1 MESFRLVTF
10 VLFVFSESVFSF
22 DITGGFFGRQPK
34 HPNLRYY
41 EVIDSS
47 AFNHHVVK
55 RGIKESNHRF
65 NKIKEVQFS
74 ALGRDFRLILNPRKG
89 LLHSQFKAY
98 AIDGAGNEKII
109 HVDHENFYEGRV
121 FGEKMSEVSAH
132 LEDGVM
138 TATIHTP
145 DDTYHV
151 EPSWRHI
158 PDAKDDSMIVYRGSD
173 VKYSWEDN
181 HPTLKGHKMCDY
193 VKEGNETTEMDDEE
207 EWIEGYEPPIGS
219 IPEPLPDEHGP
230 KRRVKRQQ
238 AEPYNFNGDK
248 TRCPL
253 LLVADYRFFREMG
266 GSNYKTTVNYLIN
279 LIDRVDK
286 IYENTVW
293 KDGVDTADFSGMG
306 FVIKK
311 ILVHQEWSPVGSNQ
325 VHYNMERSSWDVRN
339 LLEVFSRE
347 YSHKDYC
354 LAHLFTDIKFEGGI
368 LGLAYVG
375 SPRRNSVGGI
385 CTPEYFKN
393 GHTLYLNSGL
403 SSSRN
408 HYGQR
413 VITREADLV
422 TAHEFGHN
430 WGSEHDP
437 DRPECSPSASQGGS
451 YLMYTYSVS
460 GYDINNKRFSPC
472 SLRAIRAVLVAKSSR
487 CFTEP
492 EESYCGNQRV
502 EGQEQCDAGLVGQDD
517 VDLCC
522 DKHCKLRD
530 GATCSDRNSP
540 CCHGCQYMSQGVKCR
555 EQQPATCENESRCLG
570 TTAVCPKAKPMDDGT
585 PCIEKGQCHQGSCLP
600 YCETQEMQSCMCD
613 TIDDACKRC
622 CRKTLNDT
630 CFPVVPLDIL
640 PDGTPCIHGFCNKGK
655 CEKTVQDVVE
665 RFWDIIEDININT
678 VLMFLRDNIVG
689 TVIIISVIIWVPAS
703 CIFSYVDRRRQE
715 DYCKYVRW
723 YYSNELIHPTDSVRI
738 IDSKR
743 TRIHEPGRVQE
754 ATNRV
759 LESAGRPHDP
769 GTRAHDTRDPPEGAE
784 SRQNLN
790 TPQCPPVSQHYTSA
804 M

>member
-1 MESFRLVTF
+1 MGPLALVFLCSFSAVGSL
-10 VLFVFSESVFSF
+10 
-22 DITGGFFGRQPK
+22 DITGGFFKPRPY

-41 EVIDSS
+41 EFIDSS
-47 AFNHHVVK
+47 AFKHHIVK
-55 RGIKESNHRF
+55 RGTKESTHRF

-89 LLHSQFKAY
+89 LLHPQFKAY
-98 AIDGAGNEKII
+98 AVDGAGNEQVI

-121 FGEKMSEVSAH
+121 FGEKASEVSAH
-132 LEDGVM
+132 LEDGIM

-145 DDTYHV
+145 EDTYHV
-151 EPSWRHI
+151 EPSWRHV
-158 PDAKDDSMIVYRGSD
+158 PDTSEDSMIVYRGSD
-173 VKYSWEDN
+173 MKYSWEDKR
-181 HPTLKGHKMCDY
+181 PMCDY
-193 VKEGNETTEMDDEE
+193 VKEGNETTESDSEDE
-207 EWIEGYEPPIGS
+207 WVDGYEPPDGILLDT
-219 IPEPLPDEHGP
+219 PTDNLLMGP
-230 KRRVKRQQ
+230 RRRVKRQQ
-238 AEPYNFNGDK
+238 AEAYNFNSEK

-253 LLVADYRFFREMG
+253 LLVADYRFFKEMG
-266 GSNYKTTVNYLIN
+266 SSNYKTTVNYLIS

-286 IYENTVW
+286 IYENTYW
-293 KDGVDTADFSGMG
+293 RDGTDNGGFSGMG

-311 ILVHQEWSPVGSNQ
+311 ILVHQEWTPIGSNQ
-325 VHYNMERSSWDVRN
+325 VHYNMERNSWDVRN

-502 EGQEQCDAGLVGQDD
+502 EGQEECDAGLVGQDD
-517 VDLCC
+517 IDMCC
-522 DKHCKLRD
+522 DKHCKLRPQ
-530 GATCSDRNSP
+530 ATCSDRNSP
-540 CCHGCQYMSQGVKCR
+540 CCQSCQFMSHGVKCR
-555 EQQPATCENESRCLG
+555 EKQPATCDNESRCLG
-570 TTAVCPKAKPMDDGT
+570 TKAECPKAKPMEDGT
-585 PCIEKGQCHQGSCLP
+585 PCIEKGQCLQGNCLP
-600 YCETQEMQSCMCD
+600 YCETQDMQSCMCD

-630 CFPVVPLDIL
+630 CFPVMPVDIL

-689 TVIIISVIIWVPAS
+689 TVIIVSVIIWVPAS
-703 CIFSYVDRRRQE
+703 CIFSYVDRRRQDE
-715 DYCKYVRW
+715 YRKYVRW
-723 YYSNELIHPTDSVRI
+723 YYSNELVHPTDSVRI

-743 TRIHEPGRVQE
+743 RRVHEPGHVQE
-754 ATNRV
+754 ASNRI
-759 LESAGRPHDP
+759 LDSSGRSHEQ
-769 GTRAHDTRDPPEGAE
+769 GTRPHDTRDPPEGAE
-784 SRQNLN
+784 TRQTLN

>member
-1 MESFRLVTF
+1 MLAIKLGALMLLSIAH
-10 VLFVFSESVFSF
+10 FSCQI
-22 DITGGFFGRQPK
+22 DLTGGFFKSTPY
-34 HPNLRYY
+34 HPNLKHY
-41 EVIDSS
+41 ETIPPV
-47 AFNHHVVK
+47 AFRHNIVK
-55 RGIKESNHRF
+55 RGIQESNHPL
-65 NKIKEVQFS
+65 NKIKEVSFN

-89 LLHSQFKAY
+89 LLDPQFKAY
-98 AIDGAGNEKII
+98 AVDRRGNEKLIT
-109 HVDHENFYEGRV
+109 VDHENFYEGRV
-121 FGEKMSEVSAH
+121 FGEKKSEVSAH
-132 LEDGVM
+132 LENGVM

-158 PDAKDDSMIVYRGSD
+158 PNSDDETMIVYRGSD
-173 VKYSWEDN
+173 VKHSWEGHHHN
-181 HPTLKGHKMCDY
+181 KPHKMCDY
-193 VKEGNETTEMDDEE
+193 VKEGNASTEAIDTVEYEGMETHNID
-207 EWIEGYEPPIGS
+207 
-219 IPEPLPDEHGP
+219 PDI
-230 KRRVKRQQ
+230 KIRVKRQQ
-238 AEPYNFNGDK
+238 AEAYNFNGEK

-266 GSNYKTTVNYLIN
+266 GGNHKATVDYLIS

-286 IYENTVW
+286 IYENTLW
-293 KDGVDTADFSGMG
+293 RDSTDNAGFSGMG

-311 ILVHQEWSPVGSNQ
+311 IMVHQEWTPVSTNQ

-437 DRPECSPSASQGGS
+437 DHPDCSPSASQGGS

-472 SLRAIRAVLVAKSSR
+472 SLRAIRAVLLAKSSR

-502 EGQEQCDAGLVGQDD
+502 EGQEKCDAGLLGQDNND
-517 VDLCC
+517 RCC
-522 DKHCKLRD
+522 DNYCKLRP
-530 GATCSDRNSP
+530 GAACSDRNSP
-540 CCHGCQYMSQGVKCR
+540 CCKDCQFVNVGVKCR
-555 EQQPATCENESRCLG
+555 EEQLATCENVSRCTG
-570 TTAVCPKAKPMDDGT
+570 QEAECPKASPMPDGT
-585 PCIEKGQCHQGSCLP
+585 PCIEKGKCLKGQCLP
-600 YCETQEMQSCMCD
+600 YCETKDLQSCMCD
-613 TIDDACKRC
+613 TLENACKRC
-622 CRKTLNDT
+622 CRKTLNDS
-630 CFPVVPLDIL
+630 CYAVEPPDIL

-665 RFWDIIEDININT
+665 RFWDIIEDISINT

-689 TVIIISVIIWVPAS
+689 TVIIISIIIWIPAS
-703 CIFSYVDRRRQE
+703 CIFSYIDRKRQE
-715 DYCKYVRW
+715 EYQK
-723 YYSNELIHPTDSVRI
+723 
-738 IDSKR
+738 
-743 TRIHEPGRVQE
+743 
-754 ATNRV
+754 
-759 LESAGRPHDP
+759 
-769 GTRAHDTRDPPEGAE
+769 
-784 SRQNLN
+784 N
-790 TPQCPPVSQHYTSA
+790 TQPFNG
-804 M
+804 